1 MMWLCSSSPR
11 GIDRLDL
18 LLAAA
23 ALVLMVVLLLLAPH
37 GLLDK
42 ADRAAY
48 AVCHR
53 IPERSFA
60 VAGRQLPLCARCS
73 GLYLGAL
80 AALLT
85 LSASGRRRAGRFPTR
100 PYLLVLGLFLA
111 AWAGDGFN
119 SFLTLLGLPHLYE
132 PANPLR
138 LVTGALAGVALASI
152 LLPALNVTFWREP
165 ADRRSIERPSHL
177 LWLIFAAA
185 LVVFV
190 VLMAPDWMLYPLA
203 LLSGL
208 MVPVLLGSLNAM
220 FYLSFTRR
228 EGRAER
234 WTELAAPLVVG
245 LGAAFAEIAL
255 IGLARDA
262 LTARFGMPF

>member
-1 MMWLCSSSPR
+1 MGQLLSRTYNDVAMFAVLAHRPARSPARRSSARPDGRPVAPR
-11 GIDRLDL
+11 
-18 LLAAA
+18 
-23 ALVLMVVLLLLAPH
+23 PT

-73 GLYLGAL
+73 GTYLGAL

-138 LVTGALAGVALASI
+138 LVTGALAGHCAGSI

-177 LWLIFAAA
+177 LWLLFAAGRG
-185 LVVFV
+185 FRR
-190 VLMAPDWMLYPLA
+190 PDGARLDA
-203 LLSGL
+203 VSAGAAQRAD
-208 MVPVLLGSLNAM
+208 GSCFARL
-220 FYLSFTRR
+220 
-228 EGRAER
+228 AER
-234 WTELAAPLVVG
+234 HVLPLVHTAGGPGRTVDRTR
-245 LGAAFAEIAL
+245 GAACR
-255 IGLARDA
+255 GARRSVR
-262 LTARFGMPF
+262 ARSR